1 MEPGVRRGPLRQMR
15 VRHFGR
21 VTLLTNPSCNP
32 LVAPLAPVAPS
43 NKVRA
48 PRCND
53 PLKER
58 PMSTIFR
65 IAEITAR
72 SGHGGP
78 GVRIA
83 AGLVLAACLAIATAS
98 FRADKPPSNP
108 VGAAVSVV
116 KASRA
121 CFKDAVEVT
130 GALVPREEVLVRPD
144 REGLQISKVFVEAG
158 QTVKT
163 GQLLA
168 RLAPP
173 EGQPGG

>member
-1 MEPGVRRGPLRQMR
+1 
-15 VRHFGR
+15 
-21 VTLLTNPSCNP
+21 
-32 LVAPLAPVAPS
+32 
-43 NKVRA
+43 
-48 PRCND
+48 
-53 PLKER
+53 
-58 PMSTIFR
+58 MSTIFR

-83 AGLVLAACLAIATAS
+83 VAAGLTLAAGLAIATAS
-98 FRADKPPSNP
+98 FGADKPPSNP

-144 REGLQISKVFVEAG
+144 REGLQISKVYVEAG
-158 QTVKT
+158 DTVKS

-173 EGQPGG
+173 EGTAVRGCLSAAGGRVHGREVIRTG